1 MVPCVRWHPRATGL
15 HYLYQRPSIRL
26 GKGFSKW
33 VLVAFAFLSALFASS
48 AAWLFKDEILGL
60 KVGVQD
66 SIYHDSFYRFLALI
80 FWHLIYFGV
89 EMWLEAQHL
98 REVALQ
104 SKLEL
109 RVGEMQRLSAQLNPH
124 FFFNA
129 LNTIKA
135 GADNPKLT
143 QEHVQNLADYMRFSL
158 QESRQMEP
166 FSREL
171 DAIGDY
177 IAIQQ
182 ARFGDDL
189 VCQMHIVPAA
199 LNVLVPPVL
208 LQPLLENAFKY
219 GGETGELPL
228 QIEVTVSLTVDYLTI
243 RVANSGC
250 WIEQSSSV
258 STGIG
263 LANLRKRLNL
273 LYLGEALLDTA
284 EEEGRVIVC
293 VKMPVV
299 REGGKGHEAGV

>member
-1 MVPCVRWHPRATGL
+1 
-15 HYLYQRPSIRL
+15 
-26 GKGFSKW
+26 
-33 VLVAFAFLSALFASS
+33 
-48 AAWLFKDEILGL
+48 
-60 KVGVQD
+60 
-66 SIYHDSFYRFLALI
+66 
-80 FWHLIYFGV
+80 
-89 EMWLEAQHL
+89 
-98 REVALQ
+98 
-104 SKLEL
+104 
-109 RVGEMQRLSAQLNPH
+109 
-124 FFFNA
+124 
-129 LNTIKA
+129 
-135 GADNPKLT
+135 
-143 QEHVQNLADYMRFSL
+143 VQNLADYMRFSL